1 MGLYKRQRQKRIR
14 QRGKRERDKGK
25 RHVESTACERNNIK
39 KLKMEKEEDER
50 INVVRKLKKER

>member
-1 MGLYKRQRQKRIR
+1 MGLYKRQRQKRIG

-39 KLKMEKEEDER
+39 KLKMEKKEDER